1 MRPKHL
7 FVLAST
13 SMLFGACTMV
23 GAPLPPGPAPASPVR
38 FPASPPPA
46 TPPATGA
53 VPAPA
58 PVLEAAPASARLADE
73 VVRIALDAVGTPYV
87 WGGDGEDGF
96 DCSGLIQFA
105 YGELGIRLP
114 RVSSDQLRAG
124 SPVPADFPL
133 LEPGDV
139 LGFADDPSGAADH
152 VGLYVGDGRF
162 LHSSSTGVRI
172 STLLDLYWRQ
182 RLVAAR
188 RIVG

>member
-1 MRPKHL
+1 MTPKHL
-7 FVLAST
+7 FTFASM

-23 GAPLPPGPAPASPVR
+23 GAPLSPGTAP
-38 FPASPPPA
+38 
-46 TPPATGA
+46 
-53 VPAPA
+53 
-58 PVLEAAPASARLADE
+58 PASARLPAAAVTEPPPTVAEPASAAEAPSAVRVADE

-87 WGGDGEDGF
+87 WGGEGDDGF

-114 RVSSDQLRAG
+114 RVSSDQLQAG

-139 LGFADDPSGAADH
+139 LGFADDPAGAADH
-152 VGLYVGDGRF
+152 VGLYLGDGRF
-162 LHSSSTGVRI
+162 LHSSSTGVRV
-172 STLLDLYWRQ
+172 STLLDIYWRQ